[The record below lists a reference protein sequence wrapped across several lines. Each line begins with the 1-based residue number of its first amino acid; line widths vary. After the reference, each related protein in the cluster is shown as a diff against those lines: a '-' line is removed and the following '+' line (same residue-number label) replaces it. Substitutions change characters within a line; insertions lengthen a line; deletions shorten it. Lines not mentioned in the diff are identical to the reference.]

1 MAKPQSATAQATS
14 GTSVSDR
21 VRVRAGWWWALGLS
35 ALFAAFAYVA
45 LNWYT
50 IEDDNE
56 WVGMQGEALTNPYLA
71 MQRTVEEMGASTRTV
86 KGDGAWDTM
95 LDDAPKNATLL
106 LGDRRLVRMT
116 SARIERIRAWVRQG
130 GNLIVEAEQ
139 PTLDDPLLASY
150 GIGHAGVRWTA
161 KNGLVEKREQ
171 GVPANGDKPDAED
184 DSFGFNV
191 DDIKDQAEK
200 NPQVA
205 KALSQLKRPP
215 ALSDVAFADKAR
227 FKVEFQPYQNLLA
240 KKVPDDADVIDD
252 QVGVR
257 VVQFRDGL
265 GRVTAISNFDFMT
278 LRRLGKHD
286 HAEFLW
292 HMIATQNV
300 DVSSP
305 ERAQNPPTASRAA
318 GNSINPSQPVILL
331 ALRDRNISLWAWL
344 GQHAWMVLW
353 TFAALLTLWIA
364 RVVRRFGTLRGEAVG
379 ARLSLGEH
387 LRALGQYLAQ
397 QQAWPTLTQAARER
411 FLKRLYR
418 ERPGL
423 SRVDRASLLATLEK
437 LTGMGLGRIERAL
450 TSAVRDRSNFVDV
463 IRSLKAMESMLDH
476 RPAKGI
482 KRQHQS
488 SVKA

>member
-1 MAKPQSATAQATS
+1 MANPRSTAAQATS
-14 GTSVSDR
+14 GKSLRAR
-21 VRVRAGWWWALGLS
+21 VRVQAGWWWALGLS

-71 MQRTVEEMGASTRTV
+71 MQRTVEEMGASTRIV
-86 KGDGAWDTM
+86 KGDDAWEGM
-95 LDDAPKNATLL
+95 LDAAPKNATLL

-116 SARIERIRAWVRQG
+116 PAHVERIRQWVRAG

-139 PTLDDPLLASY
+139 PKLDDPLLASY

-171 GVPANGDKPDAED
+171 GVPADGDDNEPED
-184 DSFGFNV
+184 DAFGFNPDTV
-191 DDIKDQAEK
+191 KDQAEK
-200 NPQVA
+200 NPQAA
-205 KALSQLKRPP
+205 KVLSQLQRQP
-215 ALSDVAFADKAR
+215 AVSNITFADNAR
-227 FKVEFQPYQNLLA
+227 FKVDFRPYQNLRA

-252 QVGVR
+252 QVGTR
-257 VVQFRDGL
+257 LVQFRDGL
-265 GRVTAISNFDFMT
+265 GRLTAISNFDFMT
-278 LRRLGKHD
+278 LRMLDKYD

-300 DVSSP
+300 GAGAAESAHNTSS
-305 ERAQNPPTASRAA
+305 TA
-318 GNSINPSQPVILL
+318 GNPVKPFQPVILL
-331 ALRDRNISLWAWL
+331 ALRDRTIGLWAWL
-344 GQHAWMVLW
+344 GLHAWTVLW
-353 TFAALLTLWIA
+353 ALAVLLMVWIA
-364 RVVRRFGTLRGEAVG
+364 RVVQRFGPLRADTDG
-379 ARLSLGEH
+379 ARLGLGEH

-397 QQAWPTLTQAARER
+397 QQAWPTLAEAARER

-423 SRVDRASLLATLEK
+423 SRVDRALLLAALEK

-450 TSAVRDRSNFVDV
+450 TSAVQDKSSFVEI
-463 IRSLKAMESMLDH
+463 IRSLKSMEAMLDH
-476 RPAKGI
+476 RATKET
-482 KRQHQS
+482 KRQKQPPI
-488 SVKA
+488 KT